1 MRSDIAE
8 SIRHDVVT
16 DEQYILEV
24 VPTASTGAPM
34 SR

>member
-1 MRSDIAE
+1 MRADIAE

-24 VPTASTGAPM
+24 VPCAGAPM